1 MTLAATN
8 GTLTLATLAGLTF
21 SGGSD
26 GTADATMTFT
36 GTLAN
41 INTALAT
48 ASFTGAANFNGAA
61 TVTISVTDDV
71 GGVIATGTG
80 AATSDSDVVNVTVT
94 PVNDPVTVSA
104 PATATVGED
113 TPIAVPRPVD
123 LRRRC
128 DAGARRH
135 LRR

>member
-8 GTLTLATLAGLTF
+8 GTLTLAHARRTDLH
-21 SGGSD
+21 GGSD

-48 ASFTGAANFNGAA
+48 ASFTSALNFNGAA

-71 GGVIATGTG
+71 GGIIATGTG
-80 AATSDSDVVNVTVT
+80 AATSDSDIVNVTVDAA
-94 PVNDPVTVSA
+94 NDPVTSNA
-104 PATATVGED
+104 PATATGGED
-113 TPIAVPRPVD
+113 TAIAITGLSIADVD
-123 LRRRC
+123 ATLAPAASIR
-128 DAGARRH
+128 
-135 LRR
+135 